1 MATAQAQLNGF
12 MAKYTPAVTKEGR
25 AVVAKVRKLLPG
37 ATQMVYDNWN
47 FLVVGF
53 GPSDRPSDA
62 VLSVAFAPKWIA
74 LCFVQNGPKLPDP
87 HKILRGSGTVVRNV
101 RLMKAADFDKP
112 AVRALVKAALAMA
125 RVPFPKSGRGPL
137 IIKSISAKQRP
148 RRPPK

>member
-12 MAKYTPAVTKEGR
+12 MSKYTPAVAKEGR
-25 AVVAKVRKLLPG
+25 AVVAKMRKLLPG

-53 GPSDRPSDA
+53 GPSERVSDA
-62 VLSVAFAPKWIA
+62 VLSVAFAPRWIV
-74 LCFVQNGPKLPDP
+74 LCFLQNGPKLPDP
-87 HKILRGSGTVVRNV
+87 TKILRGSGNVVRNV

-112 AVRALVKAALAMA
+112 AVRALIKAVLAMA
-125 RVPFPKSGRGPL
+125 RVPIPKSGRGPL

-148 RRPPK
+148 RRPAK